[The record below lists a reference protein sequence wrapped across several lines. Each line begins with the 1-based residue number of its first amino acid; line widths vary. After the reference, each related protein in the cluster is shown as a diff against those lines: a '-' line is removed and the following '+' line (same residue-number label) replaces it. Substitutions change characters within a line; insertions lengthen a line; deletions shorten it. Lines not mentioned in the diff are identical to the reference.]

1 MKESV
6 LDVLMY
12 LFEHYLDDDEVDVDS
27 DRESLHQELSKAG
40 FPQQEIQKAF
50 AWLEGLTVGG
60 EVSSAGRNSTQSLR
74 VYSADEGERLDAEC
88 RGFLLFL
95 EQVGVLETHTRE
107 LVIDRVMALEC
118 EHIDLEQLKWVVLM
132 VLFNQPG
139 KESMASWMEDFVFDG
154 QAGLLH

>member
-50 AWLEGLTVGG
+50 AWLEGLTTSG
-60 EVSSAGRNSTQSLR
+60 EVSSAGRNGTPSLR
-74 VYSADEGERLDAEC
+74 VYSADEGERLDAEVSC
-88 RGFLLFL
+88 CFWSRSVSSKLTL
-95 EQVGVLETHTRE
+95 
-107 LVIDRVMALEC
+107 
-118 EHIDLEQLKWVVLM
+118 
-132 VLFNQPG
+132 
-139 KESMASWMEDFVFDG
+139 ASWSSIG
-154 QAGLLH
+154 SWRWSANT